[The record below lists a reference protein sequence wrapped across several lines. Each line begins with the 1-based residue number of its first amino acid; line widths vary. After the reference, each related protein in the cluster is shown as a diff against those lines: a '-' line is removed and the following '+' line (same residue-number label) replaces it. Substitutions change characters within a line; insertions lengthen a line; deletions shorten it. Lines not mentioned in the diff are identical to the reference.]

1 MEETSLWQQL
11 RKWRIYQVKKY
22 ALKNR
27 TINSVET
34 FSDIRIS
41 YRPILYDTTKERREG
56 LMKSY
61 HFTCHCHKCQDVQAD
76 HLKSSVIC
84 KCKGPIPI
92 GKKAKG
98 APKYIHFS
106 NLCMC
111 KCMIQPIVNYLFYIL
126 SFSYRNQNLPW
137 L

>member
-1 MEETSLWQQL
+1 ME
-11 RKWRIYQVKKY
+11 
-22 ALKNR
+22 N
-27 TINSVET
+27 

-41 YRPILYDTTKERREG
+41 YRPKLYETTKERRED

-92 GKKAKG
+92 GKKG

-111 KCMIQPIVNYLFYIL
+111 KCMIQPIVNC
-126 SFSYRNQNLPW
+126 
-137 L
+137 